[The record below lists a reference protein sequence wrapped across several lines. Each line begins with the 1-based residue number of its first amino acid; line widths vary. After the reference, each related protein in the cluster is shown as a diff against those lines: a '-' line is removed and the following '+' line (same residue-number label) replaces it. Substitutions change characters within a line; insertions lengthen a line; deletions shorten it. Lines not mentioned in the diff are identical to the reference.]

1 MGQHKDG
8 HSKLLCLWKNA
19 AKLGSRIERDPD
31 LYEMLHNPGHSD
43 RGDPATTL
51 SCPVHSRLCC
61 CHEIVHLPTCPGT
74 LMASL
79 GEFVC
84 KGLYGEAS
92 GALQYYYLSVGR
104 GWLRPGFLRWLLHY
118 VDSSCTGNQLLRK
131 RHGRDILHGTP
142 CAFQFY
148 TMHVQILSITKTNK
162 INHLEKSKQANGSEK
177 NPAFQ
182 VEVGLLYS
190 I

>member
-1 MGQHKDG
+1 
-8 HSKLLCLWKNA
+8 
-19 AKLGSRIERDPD
+19 
-31 LYEMLHNPGHSD
+31 
-43 RGDPATTL
+43 
-51 SCPVHSRLCC
+51 
-61 CHEIVHLPTCPGT
+61 
-74 LMASL
+74 MASL
-79 GEFVC
+79 GKFVC

-118 VDSSCTGNQLLRK
+118 MGSSWTGNQLLRK

-162 INHLEKSKQANGSEK
+162 IKHLEKSKQANGSEK
-177 NPAFQ
+177 IQHFRWRLDCYTAFKNPEYNLILLEGSKEYDKIFTCRKFYFLQ
-182 VEVGLLYS
+182 YPGLMEK